1 MSDQVFELKGWKG
14 ESKGVHSAS
23 SIRKMWEA
31 GEISGL
37 DRVVTTSGEMG
48 LEDFFAY
55 QENLAV
61 QTAEESRMRLEQEKI
76 SQEHTRLIEEETRR
90 QELSLEQTGKIYYLY
105 LNGNKNG
112 PHSKN
117 NLRIMYN
124 SGKID
129 EDTMVWTREIN
140 DWLELRGFMD
150 DLGLRDAKESSSKSG
165 FSNLSSFEYGGFWL
179 RFAAVFLDWIL
190 STILVFL
197 ACFAITFI
205 YGSSGFY
212 GGLEL
217 YLLAT
222 LVSGVGNWFYYSLF
236 ECSGKRATPGKLAC
250 GLVVVGLDGEK
261 ISFLKASGR
270 YFGKIISSLILG
282 IGFLMCA
289 FTAKKQC
296 LHDMMA
302 NCLVVH
308 KR

>member
-55 QENLAV
+55 HLAV

-105 LNGNKNG
+105 LNGKKNG

-117 NLRIMYN
+117 FENHDN

-129 EDTMVWTREIN
+129 EDTMV
-140 DWLELRGFMD
+140 
-150 DLGLRDAKESSSKSG
+150 
-165 FSNLSSFEYGGFWL
+165 
-179 RFAAVFLDWIL
+179 
-190 STILVFL
+190 
-197 ACFAITFI
+197 
-205 YGSSGFY
+205 
-212 GGLEL
+212 
-217 YLLAT
+217 
-222 LVSGVGNWFYYSLF
+222 
-236 ECSGKRATPGKLAC
+236 C
-250 GLVVVGLDGEK
+250 GLVKLMIGL
-261 ISFLKASGR
+261 S
-270 YFGKIISSLILG
+270 
-282 IGFLMCA
+282 
-289 FTAKKQC
+289 
-296 LHDMMA
+296 
-302 NCLVVH
+302 
-308 KR
+308 